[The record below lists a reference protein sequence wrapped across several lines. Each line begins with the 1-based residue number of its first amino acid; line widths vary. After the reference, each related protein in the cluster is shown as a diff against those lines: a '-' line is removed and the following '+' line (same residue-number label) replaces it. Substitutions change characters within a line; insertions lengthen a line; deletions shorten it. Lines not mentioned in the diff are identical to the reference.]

1 MATRRRPPRD
11 SKSGGRNAPP
21 RRPSARGQQAPPA
34 AEDEALLQDDGAQ
47 EAELVEDAVTGLDDT
62 EEVITAESL
71 DEVPGSPAEDSKRR
85 SSGTRRSSGNS
96 GRNRPGRGSG
106 SIEKPSRQP
115 GAEIGRLHRRGL
127 SLAVK
132 FSLFISLLIILI
144 SALFGLVVIRIFQ
157 EKLRDDI
164 LRSGYQQALTL
175 RAFGRRVYDRF
186 VQFDK
191 DEDKART
198 AKYFHETAEGQSD
211 QLLLQKIV
219 EGDPRV
225 QDIAIFA
232 SREPLAE
239 PRGRVVIARS
249 AESFSPYADEYRL
262 DIPIEGGADSEIV
275 AYQGRYNN
283 QRSIFFRAS
292 IEGKGKQLYAT
303 ANLILSEEQVQLE
316 VSRLLTKI
324 ALFGLVF
331 VGAGIALSLGLASAV
346 TSPINVL
353 VRDMDI
359 VARGNLEHETRPQ
372 TNDEIGLLAMAFNR
386 MTQSLKDARQQE
398 REVERLNSE
407 LDLAKEI
414 HAQLMPKKLP
424 NLPGYD
430 IFTGYYCAK
439 EVGGDY
445 YDFIPIDQEHLAM
458 VIADVSGKSIPGSMV
473 MSWTRTILRMMAPMN
488 SSPADVM
495 SKTNYHVARE
505 IKRGMFV
512 TCQYAILNVR
522 TRDMIIASAGH
533 NPMIIYR
540 AQTNECELIR
550 PNGIALGFD
559 KGPIFDRTIRE
570 KQVKLFKGDRV
581 VMYTDGIPESMNPN
595 REEWGDENLVRFCK
609 EYANLSSKEF
619 VRLLVQTLEHHQSS
633 AEQHDDITVTTFRIV

>member
-1 MATRRRPPRD
+1 MATRRRPPRE
-11 SKSGGRNAPP
+11 SKSGGRSTPP
-21 RRPSARGQQAPPA
+21 RRPSARAQQAPPA
-34 AEDEALLQDDGAQ
+34 AEDEALLHDDGAQ
-47 EAELVEDAVTGLDDT
+47 GAELVEDAVSGLDET
-62 EEVITAESL
+62 EEVITAENL
-71 DEVPGSPAEDSKRR
+71 DDVPGSPAEESKRR

-96 GRNRPGRGSG
+96 GRNRAGRGSG

-191 DEDKART
+191 DEDKSRT

-262 DIPIEGGADSEIV
+262 DIPIEGGADPEIV

-303 ANLILSEEQVQLE
+303 ANLILSEEQVQME

-359 VARGNLEHETRPQ
+359 VARGDLEHETRPQ

-522 TRDMIIASAGH
+522 TRDMTIASAGH

-619 VRLLVQTLEHHQSS
+619 VRLLVQTLEHHQGS

>member
-1 MATRRRPPRD
+1 MATRRRPPRE

-21 RRPSARGQQAPPA
+21 RRPSARAQQAPPA
-34 AEDEALLQDDGAQ
+34 AEDEALLHDDGAQ
-47 EAELVEDAVTGLDDT
+47 ETELAEDAVAGLDET
-62 EEVITAESL
+62 EEVITAENL
-71 DEVPGSPAEDSKRR
+71 DDVPGSPAEESKRR
-85 SSGTRRSSGNS
+85 SSGTRRSSGHS

-106 SIEKPSRQP
+106 SVEKPSRQP

-191 DEDKART
+191 DEDKSRT

-303 ANLILSEEQVQLE
+303 ANLILSEEQVQME

-359 VARGNLEHETRPQ
+359 VARGDLEHETRPQ

-488 SSPADVM
+488 ASPADVM

-522 TRDMIIASAGH
+522 TRDMTIASAGH

-619 VRLLVQTLEHHQSS
+619 VRLLVQTLEHHQGS